1 MTRKRF
7 VKLLMSYG
15 EKPRDA
21 RAIAFKYNA
30 CGVPYKEAYRDYRFR
45 HVSRSFVRF
54 GISCKKLCCELTRAA
69 QAVKKFSEVINNA

>member
-21 RAIAFKYNA
+21 RTTALRYNTR
-30 CGVPYKEAYRDYRFR
+30 GVPYKEAYRDYRLR
-45 HVSRSFVRF
+45 CVSSAFVRL
-54 GISCKKLCCELTRAA
+54 GASTKELCASLTKLA
-69 QAVKKFSEVINNA
+69 QTVKKFSEVINNA

>member
-7 VKLLMSYG
+7 VKLLMSHG

-30 CGVPYKEAYRDYRFR
+30 RGVPYKEAYRDYRLR
-45 HVSRSFVRF
+45 RVSRSFVRLS
-54 GISCKKLCCELTRAA
+54 ISCKKLCYGLTRAA
-69 QAVKKFSEVINNA
+69 QALKKFLEVINNA